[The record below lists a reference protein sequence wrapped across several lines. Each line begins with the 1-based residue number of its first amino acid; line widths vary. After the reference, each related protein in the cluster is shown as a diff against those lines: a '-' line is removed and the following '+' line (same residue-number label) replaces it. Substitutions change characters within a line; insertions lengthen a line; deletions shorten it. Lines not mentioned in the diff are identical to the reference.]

1 MLRSLL
7 LGLSLLSAMG
17 TSAQPS
23 LVVSPETLFYPGES
37 TFTATN
43 AGADSLALSFP
54 RTQNAFYGTVAGYG
68 WYFEVETP
76 DSLYEWIYLPFE
88 GDQLPVVPLAPSDTA
103 TFRIIGFDSCP
114 ACATEGGG
122 GFSADTLYLR
132 SADASGAD
140 TARVVL
146 DLSGYVSS
154 EPSAP
159 AAPALRVSAYPN
171 PARRSLTVAVESERG
186 GATDVAVLVMD
197 VLGREVRR
205 FEGVPTTGQ
214 AVGLDV
220 GSLPAGAYLLRVEAG
235 PGGSGSAPVMRPFVV
250 VR

>member
-7 LGLSLLSAMG
+7 LGLTLLAATG
-17 TSAQPS
+17 ASAQPS

-43 AGADSLALSFP
+43 AGADSLALTFP
-54 RTQNAFYGTVAGYG
+54 RTQNEFYGTVVGYG
-68 WYFEVETP
+68 WYFEIETP
-76 DSLYEWIYLPFE
+76 DSLYEWVYLPHE
-88 GDQLPVVPLAPSDTA
+88 VDPLPTIPLGPSDAA

-122 GFSADTLYLR
+122 GFRADTLYLR

-140 TARVVL
+140 TARVIL

-159 AAPALRVSAYPN
+159 AVSSLRVSAYPN
-171 PARRSLTVAVESERG
+171 PVWRSLTVAVESERG
-186 GATDVAVLVMD
+186 VATDVAVLVVD

-205 FEGVPTTGQ
+205 FGGVPATGQ
-214 AVGLDV
+214 AFRLDV
-220 GSLPAGAYLLRVEAG
+220 GDLPAGAYLLRVEAG
-235 PGGSGSAPVMRPFVV
+235 LGGSGSTRVARPFVV